1 MLIEDLNDLKRSGY
15 NFLSL
20 LNDIKRRPEDAA
32 KELEIPLDEINSIIE
47 GKKEIS
53 YELIQKA
60 VNKWPLNPRD
70 FFLINDDC
78 SNGVKIMRSEES
90 TKSARVM
97 NRGGS
102 PYYESVSYTHLTLPT
117 TPYV

>member
-47 GKKEIS
+47 GKKVS
-53 YELIQKA
+53 L
-60 VNKWPLNPRD
+60 
-70 FFLINDDC
+70 
-78 SNGVKIMRSEES
+78 
-90 TKSARVM
+90 SA
-97 NRGGS
+97 
-102 PYYESVSYTHLTLPT
+102 
-117 TPYV
+117 